1 MKVSILL
8 VAASAGAALAHPAA
22 LVARTSSTSS
32 ACPNKLY
39 SVPSCC
45 SPNLLKLGC
54 SNPSSAKDGPELK
67 KSCSDQKPLCC
78 STPSALAG
86 GLCVNPAGIKE
97 DH

>member
-1 MKVSILL
+1 MKASIFLI
-8 VAASAGAALAHPAA
+8 VASASVALAHPAS
-22 LVARTSSTSS
+22 LVEHASS

-54 SNPSSAKDGPELK
+54 SNPSSAKDGPDLK
-67 KSCSDQKPLCC
+67 KKCNDQKPVCC

-86 GLCVNPAGIKE
+86 GLCVQPAGIKE